1 MSLRRNE
8 MISAIAEL
16 RKELQPNARMSANER
31 LANEITSYCDEQL
44 EQHTAKVCAHVDNA
58 VMDCLSD
65 GLTAGALK
73 PQLAAAVG
81 DALPNLVDLAAVAAI
96 TKVPLS
102 RVFTADLGEMQ
113 EHLASLTLADAL
125 KDMASQNL
133 AIIQDFKKLYT
144 AHNEL
149 KVQVTEMAAML
160 QPFRAKVNQKEESDA
175 TFIVTPEGEIYKK
188 EMADF
193 SDFSLPPSIVPDD
206 FSEPTPERVGCSEA
220 DIAESIKAMSLE
232 ELVGSGEIT
241 VKEFAGLKKGFLAAT
256 GVDNHRAE
264 LKARLRQKI
273 KEAKEI
279 DHRRVLKGK
288 VHLKSSTQ
296 SANSGLSRTY
306 KGEIKDVKSLGLEL
320 V

>member
-8 MISAIAEL
+8 MIRAIAEL

-44 EQHTAKVCAHVDNA
+44 EQHTEKVCAHVDNA

-102 RVFTADLGEMQ
+102 RVFTTDLGEMQ

-133 AIIQDFKKLYT
+133 AIIQDLKKLSI

-149 KVQVTEMAAML
+149 KLQVTKMAAML

-175 TFIVTPEGEIYKK
+175 TFIVTPEGDIYMK

-264 LKARLRQKI
+264 LKARLREKI
-273 KEAKEI
+273 SKARYEK
-279 DHRRVLKGK
+279 VLDAAETK
-288 VHLKSSTQ
+288 
-296 SANSGLSRTY
+296 TY
-306 KGEIKDVKSLGLEL
+306 VRNRSKKAFL
-320 V
+320 

>member
-1 MSLRRNE
+1 MSLRRSE
-8 MISAIAEL
+8 MISAIAAL
-16 RKELQPNARMSANER
+16 REELQPNGKMSANER
-31 LANEITSYCDEQL
+31 LAKEITSYCDEQL
-44 EQHTAKVCAHVDNA
+44 KQHTEKVCDHVDNA
-58 VMDCLSD
+58 VMDCLLD

-149 KVQVTEMAAML
+149 NVQVTEMAAML
-160 QPFRAKVNQKEESDA
+160 QPFRAKVDQKEEPDA
-175 TFIVTPEGEIYKK
+175 TFIVTPEGEVYKK
-188 EMADF
+188 EEADF
-193 SDFSLPPSIVPDD
+193 SDFSLPPSIVPED
-206 FSEPTPERVGCSEA
+206 PPPELVRVGCSEA

-264 LKARLRQKI
+264 LKARLRRKI
-273 KEAKEI
+273 KEAKDFPS
-279 DHRRVLKGK
+279 DHPVR
-288 VHLKSSTQ
+288 SM
-296 SANSGLSRTY
+296 SAVGYGR
-306 KGEIKDVKSLGLEL
+306 KKAIVKSLLGPGWQEGLAATRTSK
-320 V
+320 